1 MPTFKPFSGLRYSRS
16 HVGSLDDVICPPY
29 DVISEPE
36 RAVLLAR
43 SPSNI
48 VRLEL
53 PRDDERP
60 GDRYQRA
67 ASLLDAWRDGGI
79 LHRDPV
85 PAFYGYR
92 MRFTDAAGATRHTV
106 GVIGAL
112 ELEPP
117 GSGILPHEQTTPKAK
132 TDRLELLRATRANLS
147 PIWGLTPAAGLAACC
162 PPPGHP
168 AEHAVDM
175 EGVTHELW
183 PITDPDQVKRVRALV
198 EQQPVLIADGHHRY
212 ETALAYQ
219 EERAQNGAGSGGEDA
234 VMALIVELGEEQL
247 TVQAIHRLLQ
257 GLPDRFD
264 LLGALAAWFDLT
276 PTGAPDPLI
285 TARMAESDAL
295 AIVTRAGTWLARP
308 RPELT
313 SAAPHDLDSSRLDVA
328 LAALPP
334 HHLTY
339 QHGWDLAAGAVE
351 SGQADAAVLLR
362 PVTVEQIGA
371 VGEGG
376 VRMPAKTTFFWP
388 KPRTGMVLRELLG

>member
-1 MPTFKPFSGLRYSRS
+1 MLLGRDDDDRPGLQGLPQACAPDHGGPCARLEQGRRRLGRRHQLAGSSTSMPAGRNMVDVLGESGTRVVGDKGDGLAGVVQAPDRFGRTGDGRTRQPHDAVEIEDPEHPGSLLRTAGRDNNGGVPSFQPFPGLRYSRS
-16 HVGSLDDVICPPY
+16 HVGSLDDVVCPPY

-36 RAVLLAR
+36 RAALVAR

-67 ASLLDAWRDGGI
+67 AALLDAWRDGGI

-92 MRFTDAAGATRHTV
+92 MRFTDPAGATRQTV

-168 AEHAVDM
+168 AEHAVD
-175 EGVTHELW
+175 T
-183 PITDPDQVKRVRALV
+183 
-198 EQQPVLIADGHHRY
+198 
-212 ETALAYQ
+212 
-219 EERAQNGAGSGGEDA
+219 
-234 VMALIVELGEEQL
+234 
-247 TVQAIHRLLQ
+247 
-257 GLPDRFD
+257 
-264 LLGALAAWFDLT
+264 
-276 PTGAPDPLI
+276 TG
-285 TARMAESDAL
+285 
-295 AIVTRAGTWLARP
+295 
-308 RPELT
+308 
-313 SAAPHDLDSSRLDVA
+313 
-328 LAALPP
+328 
-334 HHLTY
+334 
-339 QHGWDLAAGAVE
+339 
-351 SGQADAAVLLR
+351 
-362 PVTVEQIGA
+362 
-371 VGEGG
+371 
-376 VRMPAKTTFFWP
+376 
-388 KPRTGMVLRELLG
+388 